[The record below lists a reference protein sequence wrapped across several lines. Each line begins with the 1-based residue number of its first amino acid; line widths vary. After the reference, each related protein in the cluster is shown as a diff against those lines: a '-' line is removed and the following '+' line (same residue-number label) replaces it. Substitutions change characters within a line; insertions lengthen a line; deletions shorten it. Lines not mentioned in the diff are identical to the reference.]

1 MTEPIMQARAL
12 TREYALSRGPLC
24 ELFVLTAIDNATFN
38 VNPGTTL
45 AVVGE
50 SGCGK
55 STLARMI
62 T

>member
-1 MTEPIMQARAL
+1 MQARAL